1 MHNDN
6 SAPLH
11 ICPDCVNRVNG
22 DPAPVPDGWE
32 YGWGI
37 ARYGKIT
44 TTGARYVESSDSH
57 TGGCELC
64 MEDHEDGLRE
74 VWAAPL
80 TNTSTAP
87 LTTHED
93 VPVADSPEDVTTR
106 TIPLDGGTA
115 IVEHVED
122 RVELTIR
129 LHDRIV
135 CGIALSRAEASA
147 LGMAVADAMHADAST
162 LAHAWGTTQAV

>member
-22 DPAPVPDGWE
+22 DPAPAPDGWE
-32 YGWGI
+32 YDWTI

-44 TTGARYVESSDSH
+44 TTGARYVESIDSH

-93 VPVADSPEDVTTR
+93 VPVADSPEDITTR
-106 TIPLDGGTA
+106 AIPLDGGTA
-115 IVEHVED
+115 IVEHVEG

-129 LHDRIV
+129 LGERII
-135 CGIALSRAEASA
+135 CGLALTALEAAAIGRALHSPDGATTGD
-147 LGMAVADAMHADAST
+147 LFH
-162 LAHAWGTTQAV
+162 LHGTAQAV